1 MSLFETLKEL
11 KSEAEEAIKN
21 AVDSAGLEEARVK
34 YLGRSGAMKDMMGRI
49 KEVANEEKGAFGK
62 AMNEVKNDLTAIL
75 DTQKEILVGAGG
87 GKGKP
92 LYDPTLPGV
101 SREMGTLHPLRQT
114 RDKIANIFERM
125 GFSIEDGP
133 EIENDF
139 NNFEALNIPE
149 DHPARDDAET
159 FGLEA
164 GGLLRS
170 QTSSVQIRTMQ
181 KVKPPVRIIAPG
193 RVYRPDTVD
202 ATHHYAFH
210 QLEGLAVD
218 TDITFAD
225 LKAMLKMF
233 AKEMFGEETQ
243 IRLRPSFFP
252 FTEPSA
258 EVDVTCIFCKGE
270 GCRVCKGAGWIE
282 ILGCGMVDPN
292 VFKTVGYDSE
302 KYTGFAFGIGIERV
316 TMLTMGVGDIRR
328 FLECDLRFLKQF

>member
-1 MSLFETLKEL
+1 MSLFETLMEL

-21 AVDSAGLEEARVK
+21 AADGTTLEEVRIK
-34 YLGRSGAMKDMMGRI
+34 YLGRSGALKDMMSRI
-49 KEVANEEKGAFGK
+49 KEVAKEEKGAFGK
-62 AMNEVKNDLTAIL
+62 AMNDAKNDLTALFESQKDIL
-75 DTQKEILVGAGG
+75 GG
-87 GKGKP
+87 VTATAVKP
-92 LYDPTLPGV
+92 LYDPTLPGIT
-101 SREMGTLHPLRQT
+101 REMGTLHPLRQT
-114 RDKIANIFERM
+114 RDKIAGIFERM

-133 EIENDF
+133 EIEDDF
-139 NNFEALNIPE
+139 HNFEALNIPE

-170 QTSSVQIRTMQ
+170 QTSSVQIRTME

-218 TDITFAD
+218 TNITFAD
-225 LKAMLKMF
+225 LKAMLRMF

-258 EVDVTCIFCKGE
+258 EVDVTCIFCKGK
-270 GCRVCKGAGWIE
+270 GCKVCKGAGWIE
-282 ILGCGMVDPN
+282 VLGCGMVDPN
-292 VFKTVGYDSE
+292 VFNIVGYDAE

-316 TMLTMGVGDIRR
+316 TMLTMGVTDIRR

>member
-1 MSLFETLKEL
+1 MSLFETLKQL
-11 KSEAEEAIKN
+11 KSEAEETIKN
-21 AVDSAGLEEARVK
+21 AVDVNSLEEARVK
-34 YLGRSGAMKDMMGRI
+34 YLGRSGAMKDIMARI

-75 DTQKEILVGAGG
+75 EGQKEILSGVNS
-87 GKGKP
+87 GKSTP
-92 LYDPTLPGV
+92 LYDPTLPSMTRG
-101 SREMGTLHPLRQT
+101 MGTLHPLRQT

-133 EIENDF
+133 EIEDDF
-139 NNFEALNIPE
+139 HNFEALNIPE

-181 KVKPPVRIIAPG
+181 KVRPPVRIIAPG

-218 TDITFAD
+218 TGITFAD

-258 EVDVTCIFCKGE
+258 EVDVTCIFCKGK

-282 ILGCGMVDPN
+282 VLGCGMVDPN
-292 VFKTVGYDSE
+292 VFETVGYDSE

-328 FLECDLRFLKQF
+328 FLECDLRFLNQF

>member
-1 MSLFETLKEL
+1 MSLFETLMEL
-11 KSEAEEAIKN
+11 KSEAEAAIKN
-21 AVDSAGLEEARVK
+21 AADGTMLEEVRIK
-34 YLGRSGAMKDMMGRI
+34 YLGRSGALKDMMSRI
-49 KEVANEEKGAFGK
+49 KEVAKEEKGAFGK
-62 AMNEVKNDLTAIL
+62 AMNDTKNDLTALFESQKDIL
-75 DTQKEILVGAGG
+75 GG
-87 GKGKP
+87 VAATAAKP
-92 LYDPTLPGV
+92 LYDPTLPGIT
-101 SREMGTLHPLRQT
+101 REMGTLHPLRQT
-114 RDKIANIFERM
+114 RDKIAGIFERM

-133 EIENDF
+133 EIEDDF
-139 NNFEALNIPE
+139 HNFEALNIPA

-170 QTSSVQIRTMQ
+170 QTSSVQIRTME

-218 TDITFAD
+218 TNITFAD
-225 LKAMLKMF
+225 LKAMLRMF

-258 EVDVTCIFCKGE
+258 EVDVTCIFCKGK
-270 GCRVCKGAGWIE
+270 GCKVCKGAGWIE
-282 ILGCGMVDPN
+282 VLGCGMVDPN
-292 VFKTVGYDSE
+292 VFNIVGYDAE

-316 TMLTMGVGDIRR
+316 TMLTMGVTDIRR

>member
-1 MSLFETLKEL
+1 MSLFEILKEL
-11 KSEAEEAIKN
+11 RTEAEEAIKN
-21 AVDSAGLEEARVK
+21 AADGSTLEEVRIK
-34 YLGRSGAMKDMMGRI
+34 YLGRSGAIKEMMGRI
-49 KEVANEEKGAFGK
+49 KEVAKEEKGAFGK
-62 AMNEVKNDLTAIL
+62 AMNDTKNELLSLFEEQKNILGGTDSKKNEVR
-75 DTQKEILVGAGG
+75 
-87 GKGKP
+87 
-92 LYDPTLPGV
+92 YDPTLPGII
-101 SREMGTLHPLRQT
+101 REPGTLHPLRQT
-114 RDKIANIFERM
+114 RDKISNIFERL

-133 EIENDF
+133 EIEDDF
-139 NNFEALNIPE
+139 HNFEALNIPE

-170 QTSSVQIRTMQ
+170 QTSSVQIRTMRN
-181 KVKPPVRIIAPG
+181 VKPPVRIIAPG

-210 QLEGLAVD
+210 QIEGLAVD
-218 TDITFAD
+218 TNITFAD

-258 EVDVTCIFCKGE
+258 EVDVTCIFCKGK
-270 GCRVCKGAGWIE
+270 GCKVCKGAGWIE

-292 VFKTVGYDSE
+292 VFDIVGYDSE

-316 TMLTMGVGDIRR
+316 TMLTMGVVDIRR

>member
-11 KSEAEEAIKN
+11 KVEAEEALKN
-21 AVDSAGLEEARVK
+21 AVDGANLEEVRIR
-34 YLGRSGAMKDMMGRI
+34 YLGRSGAMKDMMARI
-49 KEVANEEKGAFGK
+49 KEVAKEEKGAFGK
-62 AMNEVKNDLTAIL
+62 AMNDAKNDLTALFESQKDIL
-75 DTQKEILVGAGG
+75 GGTG
-87 GKGKP
+87 GKSKP
-92 LYDPTLPGV
+92 LYDPTLPGIT
-101 SREMGTLHPLRQT
+101 RGMGTLHPLRQT

-133 EIENDF
+133 EIEDDF
-139 NNFEALNIPE
+139 HNFEALNIPE

-159 FGLEA
+159 FGLEE

-170 QTSSVQIRTMQ
+170 QTSSVQIRTMK
-181 KVKPPVRIIAPG
+181 KVKPPVRVIAPG

-218 TDITFAD
+218 TNITFAD
-225 LKAMLKMF
+225 LKAMLLMF

-292 VFKTVGYDSE
+292 VFNIVGYDSE

-316 TMLTMGVGDIRR
+316 TMLTMGVRDIRR
-328 FLECDLRFLKQF
+328 FLECDLRFLNKF

>member
-1 MSLFETLKEL
+1 MSLFETLNEL
-11 KSEAEEAIKN
+11 KLEAEKAIK
-21 AVDSAGLEEARVK
+21 SAADGTALEEARIK
-34 YLGRSGAMKDMMGRI
+34 YLGRSGALKDIMTRI
-49 KEVANEEKGAFGK
+49 KEVAKEEKGAFGK
-62 AMNEVKNDLTAIL
+62 AMNDAKNELTEIL
-75 DTQKEILVGAGG
+75 QTQKDILGGVGTGRV
-87 GKGKP
+87 KP
-92 LYDPTLPGV
+92 LYDPTLAGV
-101 SREMGTLHPLRQT
+101 TRKLGTLHPLRQT
-114 RDKIANIFERM
+114 RDKIANIFERL

-133 EIENDF
+133 EIEDDF
-139 NNFEALNIPE
+139 HNFEALNIPE

-170 QTSSVQIRTMQ
+170 QTSSVQIRTMR
-181 KVKPPVRIIAPG
+181 KIKPPVRIIAPG

-218 TDITFAD
+218 TNITFAD
-225 LKAMLKMF
+225 LKAMLRMF
-233 AKEMFGEETQ
+233 AKEMFGEQTQ

-258 EVDVTCIFCKGE
+258 EVDVTCIFCKGK

-282 ILGCGMVDPN
+282 VLGCGMVDPN
-292 VFKTVGYDSE
+292 VFETVGYDSE

-328 FLECDLRFLKQF
+328 FLECDLRFLNQF

>member
-1 MSLFETLKEL
+1 MSLFDTLKEL
-11 KSEAEEAIKN
+11 KAEAEEALKN
-21 AVDSAGLEEARVK
+21 AVDGANLEEVRIK
-34 YLGRSGAMKDMMGRI
+34 YLGRSGAMKDMMARI
-49 KEVANEEKGAFGK
+49 KEVAKEEKGAFGK
-62 AMNEVKNDLTAIL
+62 AMNDAKNDLTALFESQKDIL
-75 DTQKEILVGAGG
+75 GG
-87 GKGKP
+87 TGEKSKP
-92 LYDPTLPGV
+92 LYDPTLPGIT
-101 SREMGTLHPLRQT
+101 REMGTLHPLRQT

-133 EIENDF
+133 EIEDDF
-139 NNFEALNIPE
+139 HNFEALNIPE

-159 FGLEA
+159 FGLEE

-170 QTSSVQIRTMQ
+170 QTSSVQIRTMK
-181 KVKPPVRIIAPG
+181 KVKPPVRVIAPG

-218 TDITFAD
+218 TNITFAD
-225 LKAMLKMF
+225 LKAMLLMF

-292 VFKTVGYDSE
+292 VFNIVGYDSE

-316 TMLTMGVGDIRR
+316 TMLTTGVRDIRR
-328 FLECDLRFLKQF
+328 FLECDLRFLNQF